1 MPSPEINT
9 PVGGFDSRTTLA
21 VSSEFALFPR
31 AQEAHGQSLFIHQ
44 RHAMEVIS
52 HEIELHTAQSSSRS
66 ILFAGFQRLSRFT
79 PQIDRYERL
88 AQQGHQ
94 IYIFGVQD
102 AESLSIPGV
111 EFIFLS
117 ERHALA
123 REWFVISIS
132 QHYFS
137 ALVSEE
143 LVQFTQV
150 SGDFFP
156 GKKLYQG
163 IWTFSEGTVTD
174 LVNML
179 LAELGLLPQPGLF
192 HSQYS
197 YQEQLAAV
205 AISANHLVS
214 QLEKRNH
221 DLLEQQR
228 LYEDLVSMLVHDLR
242 GSLTSVIGSL
252 EILDTGRTENEAE
265 RDLLIKNS
273 LENSRRLA
281 QMITNMLDIN
291 KIESGHL
298 EIKRDL
304 INMVDLIY
312 AVAARWNVTAFWLH
326 KTLSLQVE
334 PNLPVLIGDADLI
347 ERILDNI
354 LGNAV
359 KYADHIRLQAS
370 FRDKYL
376 EIEVEDNGPGIP
388 PEDRVRIFNKYTQAN
403 LGVAQRKGTG
413 LGLAFSKMAV
423 EAHGGRIEIRDAP
436 QKGVIFALL
445 FPLIPPRAG
454 AQRKKDS

>member
-1 MPSPEINT
+1 
-9 PVGGFDSRTTLA
+9 
-21 VSSEFALFPR
+21 
-31 AQEAHGQSLFIHQ
+31 
-44 RHAMEVIS
+44 
-52 HEIELHTAQSSSRS
+52 
-66 ILFAGFQRLSRFT
+66 
-79 PQIDRYERL
+79 
-88 AQQGHQ
+88 
-94 IYIFGVQD
+94 
-102 AESLSIPGV
+102 
-111 EFIFLS
+111 
-117 ERHALA
+117 
-123 REWFVISIS
+123 
-132 QHYFS
+132 
-137 ALVSEE
+137 
-143 LVQFTQV
+143 
-150 SGDFFP
+150 
-156 GKKLYQG
+156 
-163 IWTFSEGTVTD
+163 
-174 LVNML
+174 
-179 LAELGLLPQPGLF
+179 
-192 HSQYS
+192 
-197 YQEQLAAV
+197 
-205 AISANHLVS
+205 
-214 QLEKRNH
+214 
-221 DLLEQQR
+221 
-228 LYEDLVSMLVHDLR
+228 
-242 GSLTSVIGSL
+242 
-252 EILDTGRTENEAE
+252 
-265 RDLLIKNS
+265 
-273 LENSRRLA
+273 
-281 QMITNMLDIN
+281 MITNMLDIN

-436 QKGVIFALL
+436 QKGVIFALQ